1 MFQECLPNSTERV
14 VAIGASAEDGIIDV
28 IHRVLAIM
36 QEQPI
41 KGNIALYD
49 PSMEPWEQGQGK
61 NELLCYAR

>member
-1 MFQECLPNSTERV
+1 MINNNELLPQSTGTNIKVFQECLPNSTERV
-14 VAIGASAEDGIIDV
+14 VAIGASNEYGIIDV

-49 PSMEPWEQGQGK
+49 TQ
-61 NELLCYAR
+61 